1 MKNTKKHLRMYHLL
15 LKLFYPKKGAAEVY
29 RPELLRISVNGGA
42 KVYHLA
48 GG

>member
-1 MKNTKKHLRMYHLL
+1 M
-15 LKLFYPKKGAAEVY
+15 
-29 RPELLRISVNGGA
+29 ELSEITTNNIPPAPRVRIYLTVNGGA

>member
-1 MKNTKKHLRMYHLL
+1 LTVVVIADRCN
-15 LKLFYPKKGAAEVY
+15 F
-29 RPELLRISVNGGA
+29 VNGGA

>member
-1 MKNTKKHLRMYHLL
+1 MKKAKKNILTTAS
-15 LKLFYPKKGAAEVY
+15 GAPVDLHY
-29 RPELLRISVNGGA
+29 VCVNGGA

>member
-1 MKNTKKHLRMYHLL
+1 MNIDNNVVTYVAQMALADFKSNTL
-15 LKLFYPKKGAAEVY
+15 
-29 RPELLRISVNGGA
+29 SVNGGA

>member
-1 MKNTKKHLRMYHLL
+1 MSKVSRFITKLI
-15 LKLFYPKKGAAEVY
+15 
-29 RPELLRISVNGGA
+29 ISFIAISNCAFAGTMRVNLPVLVNGGA